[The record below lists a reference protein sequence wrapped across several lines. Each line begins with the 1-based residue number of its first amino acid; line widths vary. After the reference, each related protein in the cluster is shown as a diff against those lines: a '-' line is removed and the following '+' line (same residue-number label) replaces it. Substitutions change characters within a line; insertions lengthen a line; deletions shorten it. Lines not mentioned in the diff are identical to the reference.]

1 MSNITNSI
9 LLDGKKFF
17 GTSLEQIQIKN
28 RLLTSLFKDKQVI
41 EDEIIQLDRKVVKNK
56 IVSYVNPDIEAKSS
70 AVEGFTTDLFKLP
83 TIKDMKHITR
93 QMLMMRGFGYHNY
106 DSSVSSKKKLVDM
119 ITDIQK
125 RQMDLFDTK
134 VEIGAIDAYFNGKLS
149 IIGEGENRELL
160 FNRHD
165 SLTEVL
171 TGNSVW
177 GGTTANISSNI
188 SDWITLLN
196 NQGSNPTHLI
206 ARSEIIDLMFKDAKV
221 KEEIKTDS
229 GLNFGY
235 GDYNYFGDGVTFRGI
250 YKNIILLAYSGVYTD
265 EAGDTQQAVPSDKIL
280 LLDENNS
287 NQEYFGNNNQEMF
300 LTNGDFKKTNRNF
313 YSYFDR
319 TSTFQLGLGAF
330 QTRACIMN
338 DANSSFVATVL

>member
-17 GTSLEQIQIKN
+17 GTSLEQILAKTKFF
-28 RLLTSLFKDKQVI
+28 TSLFKDKQVVV
-41 EDEIIQLDRKVVKNK
+41 DEIIQLDTKVVKNK
-56 IVSYVNPDIEAKSS
+56 IVGYVNPDMEAPGSS
-70 AVEGFTTDLFKLP
+70 IEGFETDLFKLP
-83 TIKDMKHITR
+83 TIKDMKYITR

-106 DSSVSSKKKLVDM
+106 DSSVSNKKQLVDM

-125 RQMDLFDTK
+125 KQIELFNTK
-134 VEIGAIDAYFNGKLS
+134 VELGAIDAYFNGKLS
-149 IIGEGENRELL
+149 VIGEGENRELL
-160 FNRHD
+160 FNRD
-165 SLTEVL
+165 SSLTRVL
-171 TGNSVW
+171 TGNAVW
-177 GGTTANISSNI
+177 GGSTANISSNI
-188 SDWITLLN
+188 SSWITLLN

-206 ARSEIIDLMFKDAKV
+206 ARSEIIDLMFEDSKV

-265 EAGDTQQAVPSDKIL
+265 ELGSTQQAVPADKVV

-287 NQEYFGNNNQEMF
+287 NQEYFGNNNQDLF
-300 LTNGDFKKTNRNF
+300 LTDDDFKKTNRNF

-338 DANSSFVATVL
+338 DANSSLVATVL

>member
-17 GTSLEQIQIKN
+17 GTSLEKIQPKTKFF
-28 RLLTSLFKDKQVI
+28 TSLFKDKQII
-41 EDEIIQLDRKVVKNK
+41 EDEIIQLDTRVVKNK

-70 AVEGFTTDLFKLP
+70 SVEGFTTDLFKLP

-106 DSSVSSKKKLVDM
+106 DSSVSNKKKLVDM

-125 RQMDLFDTK
+125 KQIDLFDTK
-134 VEIGAIDAYFNGKLS
+134 VEVGAIDAYFNGKLS
-149 IIGEGENRELL
+149 VIGEGENRELL
-160 FNRHD
+160 FNRD
-165 SLTEVL
+165 NSLSPIL
-171 TGNSVW
+171 TGNAVW
-177 GGTTANISSNI
+177 GGSTANISSNI
-188 SDWITLLN
+188 SSWITLLN

-206 ARSEIIDLMFKDAKV
+206 ARSEIIDLMFEDSKV

-229 GLNFGY
+229 GFNFGY

-265 EAGDTQQAVPSDKIL
+265 ETGATQQAVPTNKVV
-280 LLDENNS
+280 LLDENNA

-300 LTNGDFKKTNRNF
+300 LTAGDFKKTNRNF

-338 DANSSFVATVL
+338 DANSSLVATVL

>member
-17 GTSLEQIQIKN
+17 GTSLEQIQPKTK
-28 RLLTSLFKDKQVI
+28 LLTSLFKDKQVI
-41 EDEIIQLDRKVVKNK
+41 VDEIIQLDKKVVKNE
-56 IVSYVNPDIEAKSS
+56 IVSYVNPDMEAKSS
-70 AVEGFTTDLFKLP
+70 SIEGFTTDLFKLP

-106 DSSVSSKKKLVDM
+106 DSSVSNKKQLVDM

-125 RQMDLFDTK
+125 KQIELFNTK
-134 VEIGAIDAYFNGKLS
+134 VELGAIDAYFNGKLS
-149 IIGEGENRELL
+149 VIGEGENRELL
-160 FNRHD
+160 FNRD
-165 SLTEVL
+165 SSLTRVL
-171 TGNSVW
+171 TGNAVW
-177 GGTTANISSNI
+177 GGSTANISSNI
-188 SDWITLLN
+188 SSWITLLN

-206 ARSEIIDLMFKDAKV
+206 ARSEIIDLMFEDSKV

-265 EAGDTQQAVPSDKIL
+265 ELGSTQQAVPADKVV

-287 NQEYFGNNNQEMF
+287 NQEYFGNNNQDLF
-300 LTNGDFKKTNRNF
+300 LTDDDFKKTNRNF

-338 DANSSFVATVL
+338 DANSSLVATVL

>member
-17 GTSLEQIQIKN
+17 GPSLEKIQPKT
-28 RLLTSLFKDKQVI
+28 RLFTGLFPDKQVI

-56 IVSYVNPDIEAKSS
+56 IVSYVDPDIEAKSS
-70 AVEGFTTDLFKLP
+70 SVEGFTTDLFKLP

-119 ITDIQK
+119 ITDIQR
-125 RQMDLFDTK
+125 RQIDLFDTK

-149 IIGEGENRELL
+149 VIGEGENRELL
-160 FNRHD
+160 FNRD
-165 SLTEVL
+165 SSLSPVL
-171 TGNSVW
+171 TGNAVW
-177 GGTTANISSNI
+177 GGSTANISSDI
-188 SDWITLLN
+188 GSWITLLN
-196 NQGSNPTHLI
+196 NQGSNPTHLV
-206 ARSEIIDLMFKDAKV
+206 ARSEVIDLMFEDSKV

-229 GLNFGY
+229 GFNFGY

-265 EAGDTQQAVPSDKIL
+265 ESGNTQQAVPSNKIV

-300 LTNGDFKKTNRNF
+300 LTAGDFTKTNRNF

-330 QTRACIMN
+330 QTRACIMS
-338 DANSSFVATVL
+338 DPDSSLVATVL